1 MHQPGKLSLFMIH
14 NMKWP
19 TSLAVKYTHDGER
32 ERENQKTFL
41 IFKNCVYICFCFFS
55 QLAILSTVLDPPPPL
70 TLTSQAQRQGLILCE
85 FSKMNFL
92 NFPMN
97 LEITRNQ
104 FGHCFGLLCW
114 MTCLE
119 RLDFGCVREDNEG
132 RKFSENTLRAAEG
145 KKVWSVMV
153 AIVPGNEAVSMR
165 VLMGNF
171 GWHNKC

>member
-1 MHQPGKLSLFMIH
+1 MTYIPGSEVH
-14 NMKWP
+14 SWW
-19 TSLAVKYTHDGER
+19 R
-32 ERENQKTFL
+32 EREKIRKLFWFFKTVF
-41 IFKNCVYICFCFFS
+41 IFAFAFS
-55 QLAILSTVLDPPPPL
+55 LSLPSCRQCSTLLLPP
-70 TLTSQAQRQGLILCE
+70 TLTSQAQRQCLILCE

-119 RLDFGCVREDNEG
+119 RLAFGCVREDNEG
-132 RKFSENTLRAAEG
+132 KKFSENTLRAAEG